1 MPKAS
6 IEVLMMMEPSGTASG
21 HFASGARADS
31 GVPTPKRA
39 VSRWSRGVPRLVV
52 IKMNVAKSDREA
64 VSERILSSIAV
75 SIP

>member
-6 IEVLMMMEPSGTASG
+6 VEVLMMMEPSGTASG

-31 GVPTPKRA
+31 RVPTPKRG
-39 VSRWSRGVPRLVV
+39 VSRWLRGVQRVVV
-52 IKMNVAKSDREA
+52 IEMNIAKSDREA

-75 SIP
+75 SVL